1 MTAQP
6 NPDGLARCRAQYP
19 RPANVPPNTRL
30 IHCGLQAGH
39 PGEHEEDDTEVTWT
53 PDDSTAPRSQTCGPC
68 RDDRHAACDWD
79 EQATADRCRCA
90 CPSVIGCPTCRTIL
104 RNPTCPDTWHRD
116 NRAADQPDLYQEAAR
131 AYSGTTAD
139 TPYVRGI
146 GASDAFRAAVDRV
159 AELVRAEYARPLD
172 PEPILRRAE
181 AATRQRD
188 AEVEQRVR
196 AEIVEQ
202 LRVTSVAANLPPD
215 VDAVAHLEKRLNFAW
230 PETDRLGGLALGLDR
245 DLAALEE
252 HCDHWEERA
261 VQAEA
266 DLAAMTARAESA
278 EARYDEVRAERDCL
292 ASAMEMAE
300 PVAEQALVKLQQAE
314 QTLTTINQRV
324 ATLGEDCRRLV
335 GERDELQAALELAE
349 IDRDTIDRLPDL
361 ERRAAILDI
370 TQLGDNGTRTLCCN
384 CGHEQFTPASPP
396 SATHSPQQATV
407 EGQDPEGPQ
416 DSSGGAA

>member
-1 MTAQP
+1 VTAQP

-196 AEIVEQ
+196 A
-202 LRVTSVAANLPPD
+202 D
-215 VDAVAHLEKRLNFAW
+215 
-230 PETDRLGGLALGLDR
+230 LG
-245 DLAALEE
+245 
-252 HCDHWEERA
+252 
-261 VQAEA
+261 
-266 DLAAMTARAESA
+266 AMTARAESA
-278 EARYDEVRAERDCL
+278 IAEL
-292 ASAMEMAE
+292 
-300 PVAEQALVKLQQAE
+300 K
-314 QTLTTINQRV
+314 
-324 ATLGEDCRRLV
+324 RRLAV
-335 GERDELQAALELAE
+335 VVDVVREAAYVA
-349 IDRDTIDRLPDL
+349 DPYDVTDWQRGY
-361 ERRAAILDI
+361 RAACARITGALDS
-370 TQLGDNGTRTLCCN
+370 TTRPLDDLAP
-384 CGHEQFTPASPP
+384 GAAP
-396 SATHSPQQATV
+396 SSTETGIQATV
-407 EGQDPEGPQ
+407 EGGQDPDSPQ
-416 DSSGGAA
+416 DGPGGAA